1 MTNTLGS
8 IFQFLVDQLIPTRT
22 VIFAMWMVILLTST
36 IDVKDVDDG
45 GSEFIDGGVSMEEG
59 KLQSDIVKCYS

>member
-1 MTNTLGS
+1 
-8 IFQFLVDQLIPTRT
+8 
-22 VIFAMWMVILLTST
+22 MWMVILLTST